1 MADTKPIDTGSKT
14 VTGRTIW
21 NDPKTGEDYSER
33 STTFEIDGKF
43 YTMPTVSKDGRQHT
57 EDQIRNY
64 VKENGPIDYLTGEK
78 LPEFRYME
86 DAIEYA
92 ISRSS
97 TRKQTDMAQGGA
109 IPMNN
114 QMELFGRGG
123 LKDEGGEVDEVSGN
137 KVPVGGTKE
146 GVRDDIPAN
155 VSEGEFIFPADV
167 VRFVGLDKL
176 MSIRQDAKMGLKQME
191 AMGQM
196 GNSDEATVDDD
207 APFNMA
213 DLIVVGGKG
222 EPMEFADGGFIPMQN
237 FQEGGAPKK
246 LTFKELMGDGY
257 REIKEYRNE
266 EGTRLLVIFINGVPV
281 HPIPPGYTLYVAPV
295 DGEPEGVV
303 PLDPA
308 DAEIMAAINNSNDD
322 NDSRPPPKLQEPV
335 NWDTISADE
344 FIEKANELTGTGR
357 TVANVVTFFMGPL
370 GFLAKG
376 LLMHQD
382 RVVAKAIEK
391 RIANGDFTD
400 SQVTQLEV
408 ISTSLAKSGSGIFG
422 SLIASIG
429 NIFGKSEAEIKKV
442 EKDNG
447 PDGILTSEDA
457 DQSDV
462 EITSGGSVTLSD
474 AAKKKYIDAG
484 KEDKSGLDLLAE
496 ENAAKAQ
503 AEKIAQQNTASDNV
517 LIAKQTVT
525 DTSDTDLGKF
535 SGSPSASTVTGQTVS
550 AFPSGRLGV
559 DIPPASI
566 SNAFGTTALDSV
578 NFDKPSDVGS
588 PSDMFA
594 SLPKAKTN
602 VATTSRATTAPV
614 VTTDTLGAQR
624 INGNLIPVASSGE
637 PITKVKEP
645 SILDRA
651 MSGLSNVYDSSLD
664 FVSDIVDNIPKRSI
678 DVTGKPIGST
688 AETNNMLASSRNNNN
703 NTTPTRASAATRA
716 KINTASDKLDQATGP
731 AGQSTVRKDAGIT
744 FRKSDNDRGFTGGFN
759 KGGLANKP
767 KTKKKTANKRG
778 LVARK

>member
-1 MADTKPIDTGSKT
+1 
-14 VTGRTIW
+14 
-21 NDPKTGEDYSER
+21 
-33 STTFEIDGKF
+33 
-43 YTMPTVSKDGRQHT
+43 
-57 EDQIRNY
+57 
-64 VKENGPIDYLTGEK
+64 
-78 LPEFRYME
+78 
-86 DAIEYA
+86 
-92 ISRSS
+92 
-97 TRKQTDMAQGGA
+97 
-109 IPMNN
+109 
-114 QMELFGRGG
+114 GG
-123 LKDEGGEVDEVSGN
+123 LKDEGGMVDEVSGN
-137 KVPVGGTKE
+137 EVPVGGTKE

-176 MSIRQDAKMGLKQME
+176 MQIRQDAKMGLKQME

-517 LIAKQTVT
+517 
-525 DTSDTDLGKF
+525 
-535 SGSPSASTVTGQTVS
+535 
-550 AFPSGRLGV
+550 
-559 DIPPASI
+559 
-566 SNAFGTTALDSV
+566 
-578 NFDKPSDVGS
+578 
-588 PSDMFA
+588 
-594 SLPKAKTN
+594 
-602 VATTSRATTAPV
+602 
-614 VTTDTLGAQR
+614 
-624 INGNLIPVASSGE
+624 
-637 PITKVKEP
+637 
-645 SILDRA
+645 
-651 MSGLSNVYDSSLD
+651 
-664 FVSDIVDNIPKRSI
+664 
-678 DVTGKPIGST
+678 
-688 AETNNMLASSRNNNN
+688 
-703 NTTPTRASAATRA
+703 
-716 KINTASDKLDQATGP
+716 
-731 AGQSTVRKDAGIT
+731 
-744 FRKSDNDRGFTGGFN
+744 
-759 KGGLANKP
+759 
-767 KTKKKTANKRG
+767 
-778 LVARK
+778 